1 MVKEFH
7 EQKLEKV
14 WLCVSD
20 AHIGLQAAIKK
31 CWTGSVWQRCKVHFM
46 RNIMATVPKK
56 QKKSFG
62 ADLKKIWQAETFEQ
76 GSQKTQPCGR
86 NLPKHRILLK
96 INECQS
102 D

>member
-1 MVKEFH
+1 
-7 EQKLEKV
+7 
-14 WLCVSD
+14 
-20 AHIGLQAAIKK
+20 
-31 CWTGSVWQRCKVHFM
+31 
-46 RNIMATVPKK
+46 MATVPKK
-56 QKKSFG
+56 KKESFG
-62 ADLKKIWQAETFEQ
+62 ANLKKILQAETFEQ